1 MKKAKL
7 SDVQIVSILNA
18 GISGIPVTDICRK
31 YQIANST
38 YYKLKAKYEGMNV
51 SELKRLK
58 ALEEENRKLKQMYA
72 DISLEHNILR
82 EVLEKKY
89 PELIGKN

>member
-7 SDVQIVSILNA
+7 SDAQIVSILNE

-31 YQIANST
+31 YQISNST

-72 DISLEHNILR
+72 DISLQHNILK

-89 PELIGKN
+89 PELIEKN

>member
-7 SDVQIVSILNA
+7 SDARIVSILNEGTA
-18 GISGIPVTDICRK
+18 GIPVTDICRK

-38 YYKLKAKYEGMNV
+38 YYKLKAKYEGMNL
-51 SELKRLK
+51 SDLKRLK
-58 ALEEENRKLKQMYA
+58 ALEKENSKLKHMYA
-72 DISLEHNILR
+72 DISLKHNILK

-89 PELIGKN
+89 PELIEKN

>member
-7 SDVQIVSILNA
+7 SEAQIVSILNE

>member
-7 SDVQIVSILNA
+7 SDAQIVSILNE
-18 GISGIPVTDICRK
+18 GVTGIPVTDICRK

-72 DISLEHNILR
+72 DISLQHNILK

-89 PELIGKN
+89 PELIEKN

>member
-7 SDVQIVSILNA
+7 SDAQIVSILNE
-18 GISGIPVTDICRK
+18 GMSGIPVTDICRK

-72 DISLEHNILR
+72 DISLEHNILK